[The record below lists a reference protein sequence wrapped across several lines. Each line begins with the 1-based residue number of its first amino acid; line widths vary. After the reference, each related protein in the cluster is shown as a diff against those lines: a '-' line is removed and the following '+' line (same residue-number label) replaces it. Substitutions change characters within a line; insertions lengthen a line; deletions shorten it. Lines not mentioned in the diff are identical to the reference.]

1 MKPQK
6 VLKVSYSSRNNWGYA
21 IWNAIGDAE
30 KRNNNY
36 RLPKEFRNEL
46 GSIMLAISYRLD
58 FLPLIRKRIHQE
70 RGLLY
75 DYVANRKRAKDRYA
89 FHIPENIKHGIIIDV
104 DSFIFEL
111 RSCCELIEKLLKKI
125 LRHFKKYN
133 EKRFMKELT
142 AKKWFG
148 SKWYKELKELRI
160 AIFHHT
166 APYID
171 IDITDELN
179 YDLLFC
185 KENIHDYDK
194 SSNFF
199 RLSQI
204 FKIYDA
210 FGKNIFPV
218 QKYIVNKINELR

>member
-1 MKPQK
+1 MKTQK
-6 VLKVSYSSRNNWGYA
+6 VLEISYFSRNNWGYA
-21 IWNAIGDAE
+21 IWNAIGNAE

-36 RLPKEFRNEL
+36 RLSKEFRNEL

-70 RGLLY
+70 RELLY
-75 DYVANRKRAKDRYA
+75 DHVAHRNRAKDRYA
-89 FHIPENIKHGIIIDV
+89 FDIPENIKHGIIIDV

-133 EKRFMKELT
+133 EKQFMKELT

-148 SKWYKELKELRI
+148 SKWYEELKELRI

-166 APYID
+166 APYIA
-171 IDITDELN
+171 IDTTHEPK
-179 YDLLFC
+179 YDLFFSKKKIC
-185 KENIHDYDK
+185 DYDK
-194 SSNFF
+194 SNNFF
-199 RLSQI
+199 PLSGI
-204 FKIYDA
+204 LKIYNA
-210 FGKNIFPV
+210 FFKKIFPL
-218 QKYIVNKINELR
+218 QNYIVGKIKRLK